1 MKVCVVTGSR
11 ADYGLLY
18 NLIKKL
24 SEDDFFQ
31 LHLSVT
37 GMHLSDEFG
46 STQKEII
53 SDFKIDSRV
62 ESLEATDNADSV
74 SKSIA
79 KGIKEYSKLF
89 KNYTPDLLIVLGD
102 RYEIFAA
109 VIAAMSYRIPIAH
122 CHGGEITEGS
132 MDDSIRHSISK
143 FSHLHFTASE
153 KYEKRVIQL
162 GESPNSVFNVGPLVY
177 DNINNNS
184 FYSKREL
191 EQFLG
196 RKFNEINFLVTFH
209 PLTLE
214 KNLSEIYLK
223 ELLISLSSFPEAL
236 IIFTSP
242 NSDQEGLK
250 IKKLILEFVSKN
262 NNSVFH
268 KSLGYKL
275 YLSFLKNV
283 NLVIG
288 NSSSGIIEAPI
299 VNTTTINIGNR
310 QKGRD
315 FLSSVISCEPNKY
328 DITEKIKMGLDLRE
342 KIDSSQKNMIL
353 SPSEEIIRILKTTD
367 FKNILF
373 KKFNDL
379 N

>member
-62 ESLEATDNADSV
+62 ESLEASDNVDSV

-79 KGIKEYSKLF
+79 KGINEYSKLF

-153 KYEKRVIQL
+153 KYKKRVIQL

-177 DNINNNS
+177 DNINNIS

-191 EQFLG
+191 EKFLG

-214 KNLSEIYLK
+214 KNLSEIYFK

-342 KIDSSQKNMIL
+342 KIDSLQKNMLL

>member
-62 ESLEATDNADSV
+62 ESLEASDNVDSV

-79 KGIKEYSKLF
+79 KGINEYSKLF

-153 KYEKRVIQL
+153 KYKKRVIQL

-214 KNLSEIYLK
+214 KNLSEIYFK

-328 DITEKIKMGLDLRE
+328 DIREKIKMGLDLRE
-342 KIDSSQKNMIL
+342 KIDSLQKNMIL